1 MRGRWLDETDPWFRE
16 SRRAAAI
23 AAPGGAASRSGSG
36 SGSASGAKAP
46 RERPAWIGVGW
57 GLGVIMFVGAL
68 VFGIATTNDK
78 IFGALL
84 VVPVLVAL
92 ASMIARYIAKLD
104 DDPTL
109 VAILVG
115 GAVFKLVGSG
125 VKYMVSFGVYNGLDA
140 NTYDLAAQDGAKVYR
155 GFELYDGW
163 GKLSGTAFVRMING
177 LVYTVSPMSRIAGC
191 LVFAFLAYIGTL
203 LFWRAFKIAM
213 PHLDDRAYLF
223 WLLLLPSLLY
233 WPSSIGKEA
242 FLTLCIGAASYGV
255 ANLLH
260 QSILR
265 GAFTLVPGFMGV
277 IQVRPHLGLVI
288 FGGLAVATLLRK
300 ATRPVASV
308 ILAGVVVVVGMFAV
322 SRAASFFG
330 LSTFS
335 YDSISETLV
344 DANERTEQGGSAFS
358 PVSFGSNPPLAAVT
372 VLYRPLPIESGSV
385 LELFTSVESFV
396 LFMLAFSRRQELWA
410 AVKSARTHPYTVYAI
425 VSIFLF
431 IVVFSVIGNFAIL
444 ARQRTLIMPLY
455 LSLMML
461 PKPAGAP
468 TRTRTAIG
476 EVPVGLDGE
485 RGRGGWIGG

>member
-1 MRGRWLDETDPWFRE
+1 MRGRWLDETDPWFRD
-16 SRRAAAI
+16 SRRAAAVDG
-23 AAPGGAASRSGSG
+23 PGGAASHSGSRG
-36 SGSASGAKAP
+36 GSAAGARTP

-57 GLGVIMFVGAL
+57 GLGVIMFIGAF
-68 VFGIATTNDK
+68 VFAVTTTNDK

-84 VVPVLVAL
+84 IVPVLLAL
-92 ASMIARYIAKLD
+92 AAMIARSIAKID
-104 DDPTL
+104 QDPTL
-109 VAILVG
+109 VPIIVG

-140 NTYDLAAQDGAKVYR
+140 NTYDLAAQEGAKVYR

-177 LVYTVSPMSRIAGC
+177 LVYTVTPMSRIAGC
-191 LVFAFLAYIGTL
+191 LVFAFLAYLGTL

-223 WLLLLPSLLY
+223 WLVLLPSLLY

-260 QSILR
+260 GSAVR
-265 GAFTLVPGFMGV
+265 GALTLVPGFMGV

-288 FGGLAVATLLRK
+288 FSGLALATLLRK
-300 ATRPVASV
+300 ATRPIASV
-308 ILAGVVVVVGMFAV
+308 ILAGMVVTVGMFAV

-358 PVSFGSNPPLAAVT
+358 PVSFSANPPLAAVT
-372 VLYRPLPIESGSV
+372 VLYRPLPIEAGSV
-385 LELFTSVESFV
+385 LELLTSVESFV
-396 LFMLAFSRRQELWA
+396 LFMLGFSRRQEIWA
-410 AVKSARTHPYTVYAI
+410 AVRSARTHPYTVYAI
-425 VSIFLF
+425 VSIFF
-431 IVVFSVIGNFAIL
+431 FVVVFSVIGNFAIL

-468 TRTRTAIG
+468 SRSRTAIG
-476 EVPVGLDGE
+476 EVPVGLDAE
-485 RGRGGWIGG
+485 PGRGGWIGS